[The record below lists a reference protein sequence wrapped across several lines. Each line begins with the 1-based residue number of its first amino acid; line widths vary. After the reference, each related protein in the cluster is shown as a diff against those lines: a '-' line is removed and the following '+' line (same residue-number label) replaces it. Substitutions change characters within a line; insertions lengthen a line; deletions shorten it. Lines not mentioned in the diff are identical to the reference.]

1 MTKKKDLS
9 RRDFIK
15 GVAAVGAASAVGC
28 QDNKAQTKTAQTK
41 NAPAAPPAPAAKPDL
56 PKAPGDKVRV
66 VVVRDQA
73 VLGDGGAVDPKVIAK
88 MLDDGVMALLGAT
101 SPEAAWAELL
111 KPEDTLGIKSN
122 VWRFIPTPG
131 ELEQAIQA
139 RAQAVGIPAERI
151 GVDDRGVL
159 ENPVFQKATALIN
172 ARTLRT
178 HHWSGIG
185 SCIKN
190 YIMFHP
196 EPWTWHDDSCA
207 DLAGLWKLPVVSG
220 KTRLNIQVALT
231 PLFHGKGPHHYNA
244 EYTWPYK
251 GLILSQDP
259 VATDATAVRLLE
271 AKRLAH
277 FGESQPFAVAPKHVQ
292 VAQDKH
298 RLGVADADRI
308 ELVKIGWSEGVLI

>member
-15 GVAAVGAASAVGC
+15 GVAAVGAATMVGC
-28 QDNKAQTKTAQTK
+28 QDKKAQPKDT
-41 NAPAAPPAPAAKPDL
+41 PAAPKTPAKAKADPT
-56 PKAPGDKVRV
+56 PKPPSGKVRV
-66 VVVRDQA
+66 VVVRDEA
-73 VLGDGGAVDPKVIAK
+73 VLSAGGAVDAKVIAK
-88 MLDDGVMALLGAT
+88 MLDDGVMALLDAK
-101 SPEAAWAELL
+101 SPEAAWGQLL
-111 KPEDTLGIKSN
+111 KPEDTLGVKSN

-139 RAQAVGIPAERI
+139 RAEGVGIPVERI
-151 GVDDRGVL
+151 AIDDRGVL
-159 ENPVFQKATALIN
+159 GNPVFEKATALIN

-196 EPWTWHDDSCA
+196 EPWTWHDDACA
-207 DLAGLWKLPVVSG
+207 DLAGLWKLPIVAG

-251 GLILSQDP
+251 GLIISQDP
-259 VATDATAVRLLE
+259 VAADATAVRLLE
-271 AKRLAH
+271 AKRLEH
-277 FGESQPFAVAPKHVQ
+277 FGASQPFAVAPKHVQ

-298 RLGVADADRI
+298 ELGVADADRI
-308 ELVKIGWSEGVLI
+308 ELIQIGWTEGALL

>member
-1 MTKKKDLS
+1 MTEKKDLS

-15 GVAAVGAASAVGC
+15 GVAAVGAASMVGC
-28 QDNKAQTKTAQTK
+28 QDNKAQPKAS
-41 NAPAAPPAPAAKPDL
+41 PAK
-56 PKAPGDKVRV
+56 PKAPAKVKAEPAPKQASAKTRV

-73 VLGDGGAVDPKVIAK
+73 VLSASGAVDAKVIAK
-88 MLDDGVMALLGAT
+88 MLDDGVTALLGAEN
-101 SPEAAWAELL
+101 PEAAWGQLL

-122 VWRFIPTPG
+122 VWRFIPTPP
-131 ELEQAIQA
+131 ELEQTIQS
-139 RAQAVGIPAERI
+139 RALKVAIPAERI
-151 GVDDRGVL
+151 AIDDRGVL
-159 ENPVFQKATALIN
+159 GNDVFKKATALVN

-207 DLAGLWKLPVVSG
+207 DLAGLWKLPIVAG

-259 VATDATAVRLLE
+259 VAADATAVRLLE
-271 AKRLAH
+271 AKRLEH
-277 FGESQPFAVAPKHVQ
+277 FGESQPFAVAPKHIQ

-298 RLGVADADRI
+298 KLGVADADRI
-308 ELVKIGWSEGVLI
+308 ELVKIGWTEGALI